1 MKKIIITALAGAV
14 ANCLVGHVADWCL
27 FRSLGLRCPREA
39 Q

>member
-14 ANCLVGHVADWCL
+14 ANCLVGHAADWCL
-27 FRSLGLRCPREA
+27 FRTLGLRCPGET